1 MLKFEESKIIVSVN
15 CPSIFIL
22 SRVCYDDKEL
32 RMACFIWIEI
42 DFLRCRFYT
51 VTHFMRAL
59 EIVGLHEYASGLVYC
74 VDITPSFTSY
84 STTADFRRKVCR
96 GC

>member
-1 MLKFEESKIIVSVN
+1 MFHMDRNRLSSVPVLYCN
-15 CPSIFIL
+15 S
-22 SRVCYDDKEL
+22 
-32 RMACFIWIEI
+32 
-42 DFLRCRFYT
+42 FY
-51 VTHFMRAL
+51 MRAL
-59 EIVGLHEYASGLVYC
+59 EIVGLHEYTSGLVYC